1 MTTSLRVLSVGSRD
15 FCSPA
20 LLLVGPTG
28 RKILV
33 NCGEGCQRAIL
44 EYKQSLRSI
53 GHVALCSLNAHYLGG
68 LPGFILTSSDTNTAA
83 INAAL
88 EHKAIAAANREKQQ
102 RQGKNSKNNNNTRAS
117 STLKTEGNKMHQPLE
132 IIGPIGTKK
141 FVHALRHFMHR
152 GMTKLPINIR
162 EGAYLSTDTLNST
175 VDASKMKK
183 QDTVATGDF
192 GSDLIPFMYED
203 ENDDP
208 ISNNDNIGGAS
219 ESISNSRSQSTQP
232 LGKKARIDD
241 MLSSPSTSTTM
252 KHGNSFLFTTP
263 RIPGK
268 FDAKR
273 AKELGIPRG
282 PLYKEL
288 KDGKSVSFELP
299 DGSMKLVHAKEVVA
313 AGSAGISVAVIYC
326 PTNDAFEQLRQS
338 PPLQDLQQS
347 KEDVLA
353 EIRGDNN
360 ERVTMECMVHM
371 TPDGIMK
378 SEEYDVWMQSFG
390 PHVQH
395 ISLGGSKCFD
405 ESPFRSATLDAITRN
420 MIDEDIF
427 PVPCSHDTDGYRE
440 EIINEGS
447 DDETCGHLKVI
458 PGRNMMEYVLVPR
471 TKRGLNSS
479 SVRQVISQ
487 QEREELKRELS
498 ESQALDASSK
508 VHNELNGLCLPGD
521 NDKRQLA
528 ELSFTGTGSA
538 IPCKHR
544 NVNGIYMRMNNGNA
558 ILLDPGE
565 GTMGQLLRLW
575 TGQKEDESS
584 VQNRICNIRAI
595 WVSHPHA
602 DHHLGLIRILCQRN
616 DLCPDDPLILM
627 APPPI
632 FYFLEEYVELEPRL
646 RGSYVKVSSTDMVH
660 GKINPQIEK
669 LSEDLGLS
677 SCFCVPVSHCQHSY
691 GVVIDGTSFGKVA
704 FSGDC
709 RPSTRLALAAK
720 GANLLIHEA
729 TFEDELQEDAVLKRH
744 STVGEALEV
753 AKKMDADSVVLTHFS
768 QRYPRISK
776 IDESVCGSK
785 SIVFAF
791 DFMMLKPENLKL
803 ASKLTESL
811 RMYYTYKFEGK
822 DSDDDKDD
830 ASVKNELS
838 SKEILS
844 TPGLF
849 AVKDVL

>member
-88 EHKAIAAANREKQQ
+88 EHKATAATNREKQQ
-102 RQGKNSKNNNNTRAS
+102 RQGKNSKYNNSARAS
-117 STLKTEGNKMHQPLE
+117 LALKTEGIKKHQPLE

-162 EGAYLSTDTLNST
+162 EGSFLSTGTLNST
-175 VDASKMKK
+175 MHADKKKK
-183 QDTVATGDF
+183 QQGTVAGDF
-192 GSDLIPFMYED
+192 VIRSIPFMYED
-203 ENDDP
+203 EDDKSRTNAEIEVNDFE
-208 ISNNDNIGGAS
+208 GR
-219 ESISNSRSQSTQP
+219 SRLTQP
-232 LGKKARIDD
+232 LEKKARIDD
-241 MLSSPSTSTTM
+241 TLSPTASAKM
-252 KHGNSFLFTTP
+252 KHGNSFLFTTQ

-268 FDAKR
+268 FNAKR

-288 KDGKSVSFELP
+288 KEGKTISFELP

-313 AGSAGISVAVIYC
+313 TGNAGISIAVIYC
-326 PTNDAFEQLRQS
+326 PTKDAFAQLRLS
-338 PPLQDLQQS
+338 PSLKNLQQS

-353 EIRGDNN
+353 DICGDDN

-371 TPDGIMK
+371 TPDDIME
-378 SEEYDVWMQSFG
+378 SEEYDFWMKSFG

-395 ISLGGSKCFD
+395 ISLNGSQCLD
-405 ESPFRSATLDAITRN
+405 ESPYRSAALDAITRN
-420 MIDEDIF
+420 MIDKDIF
-427 PVPCSHDTDGYRE
+427 PVPYSYDTEKLQKKKDE
-440 EIINEGS
+440 NSENEAY
-447 DDETCGHLKVI
+447 DRLKMI

-471 TKRGLNSS
+471 GKRGLNSS
-479 SVRQVISQ
+479 NVRQAISQ
-487 QEREELKRELS
+487 QEREDLERELS
-498 ESQALDASSK
+498 ESQALVASSR
-508 VHNELNGLCLPGD
+508 VHNEMKGLCLSDEAHG
-521 NDKRQLA
+521 KQLA
-528 ELSFTGTGSA
+528 ELCFTGTGSA

-558 ILLDPGE
+558 MLLDPGE

-575 TGQKEDESS
+575 AGQKEDETS
-584 VQNRICNIRAI
+584 VKNRICNIRAI
-595 WVSHPHA
+595 WTSHPHA
-602 DHHLGLIRILCQRN
+602 DHHLGLIRILCQRT

-632 FYFLEEYVELEPRL
+632 FDFLDEYAELEPKL
-646 RGSYVKVSSTDMVH
+646 NGSYIRVSSSDMVH
-660 GKINPQIEK
+660 GKVNPQMKK
-669 LSEDLGLS
+669 LNEDLGLV

-691 GVVIDGTSFGKVA
+691 GVVMDGTSFGKVA

-709 RPSTRLALAAK
+709 RPSARLALAAK

-729 TFEDELQEDAVLKRH
+729 TFENELKEDAVLKRH

-753 AKKMDADSVVLTHFS
+753 AKKMDADFVVLTHFS
-768 QRYPRISK
+768 QRYPRISN
-776 IDESVCGSK
+776 IDESESGSK
-785 SIVFAF
+785 SVVFAF
-791 DFMMLKPENLKL
+791 DFMVLKPDNLKL
-803 ASKLTESL
+803 ASMLTESL
-811 RMYYTYKFEGK
+811 RMYYTYKFEDK
-822 DSDDDKDD
+822 DSDCDEDD
-830 ASVKNELS
+830 AMVKDGLS

-849 AVKDVL
+849 AVKNIL